1 VVVDIGLYNYVSQH
15 STDTFVFQILVWSQS
30 INFFV
35 YVLITVLKFST
46 NVCHCATL
54 DRMSVSY
61 DIPWPAWNQPSLVMC
76 CYIIMMYG
84 PISPVLQFLNT
95 DTIMLVTVQPPG
107 IYYKGL

>member
-1 VVVDIGLYNYVSQH
+1 MVVDIGLYNYVSQH

-61 DIPWPAWNQPSLVMC
+61 DIP
-76 CYIIMMYG
+76 
-84 PISPVLQFLNT
+84 
-95 DTIMLVTVQPPG
+95 
-107 IYYKGL
+107 